1 MNLMEYQGK
10 ELFKRVGIPVPR
22 SQHCNTPDEAAKFVA
37 EHPGWETEPFESAF
51 TGDYGRFD
59 SLADLFRQIGHDERV
74 HKQESL
80 AQAAASRFR

>member
-1 MNLMEYQGK
+1 
-10 ELFKRVGIPVPR
+10 
-22 SQHCNTPDEAAKFVA
+22 VA

-51 TGDYGRFD
+51 SGDYGRFD